1 MLLWHWPVNRET
13 VSFWSWY
20 GRPCSCRLFCS
31 RWRGWRGCCRWTRVW
46 WTSPDLKT
54 TVVLC
59 TPCPCWE
66 MTTTLSVE
74 PCNCFKK
81 PCTGAFLP
89 HSYLN
94 VRSGFKKKDFSGSM
108 LICEAVCEEDSRTE
122 NELHC
127 FSCRIGTRLLQ
138 TYGRGLEALFKYT
151 VRLRA
156 MSG

>member
-1 MLLWHWPVNRET
+1 M
-13 VSFWSWY
+13 Y
-20 GRPCSCRLFCS
+20 GQ
-31 RWRGWRGCCRWTRVW
+31 
-46 WTSPDLKT
+46 
-54 TVVLC
+54 
-59 TPCPCWE
+59 
-66 MTTTLSVE
+66 
-74 PCNCFKK
+74 
-81 PCTGAFLP
+81 AFSL
-89 HSYLN
+89 
-94 VRSGFKKKDFSGSM
+94 DDSGSM